1 MQENINLGAVQAPY
15 WEQVLTLQPG
25 ETRKV
30 DYVYDSFNLLQA
42 SIPEVLEVTFGGAAT
57 QTKFSAGMGYHLSA
71 PVSYI
76 QLFNTSDSPLTI
88 DFSLA
93 VGGITDNRLTV
104 SGTVNT
110 STKLSAYSSVKAG
123 SLTAPQSLEYE
134 ELFLAYTALLSA
146 NLAVFNLL
154 PIPPLDGSKVLFSF
168 LPQKYYG
175 KLLQY
180 ERYRFLLLA
189 VLLWIGVLD
198 RPLTF
203 LREGLIRL
211 LWPICS
217 WPVEQLLHFFH

>member
-123 SLTAPQSLEYE
+123 SLTAPQSLEYDNNSVVALVCTSGTITVNITAAGVAVSNL
-134 ELFLAYTALLSA
+134 ELSTGQSWEMPI
-146 NLAVFNLL
+146 VTGGTIEIIGTGKFNYS
-154 PIPPLDGSKVLFSF
+154 IAG
-168 LPQKYYG
+168 Y
-175 KLLQY
+175 
-180 ERYRFLLLA
+180 
-189 VLLWIGVLD
+189 
-198 RPLTF
+198 
-203 LREGLIRL
+203 
-211 LWPICS
+211 
-217 WPVEQLLHFFH
+217 

>member
-93 VGGITDNRLTV
+93 VGGITDNRVDCLRN
-104 SGTVNT
+104 GQHVNQIKRIQQRKGGFADGARSRWSMIIT
-110 STKLSAYSSVKAG
+110 R
-123 SLTAPQSLEYE
+123 
-134 ELFLAYTALLSA
+134 
-146 NLAVFNLL
+146 LL
-154 PIPPLDGSKVLFSF
+154 PWFA
-168 LPQKYYG
+168 LPGQ
-175 KLLQY
+175 LPSILQ
-180 ERYRFLLLA
+180 
-189 VLLWIGVLD
+189 
-198 RPLTF
+198 RPALPSA
-203 LREGLIRL
+203 I
-211 LWPICS
+211 
-217 WPVEQLLHFFH
+217 

>member
-123 SLTAPQSLEYE
+123 SLTAPQSLEYDNNSVVSLVCTSGTITVNITAAGVAVSNL
-134 ELFLAYTALLSA
+134 ELSTGQSWEMPI
-146 NLAVFNLL
+146 VTGGTIEITGTGKFNYS
-154 PIPPLDGSKVLFSF
+154 IAG
-168 LPQKYYG
+168 Y
-175 KLLQY
+175 
-180 ERYRFLLLA
+180 
-189 VLLWIGVLD
+189 
-198 RPLTF
+198 
-203 LREGLIRL
+203 
-211 LWPICS
+211 
-217 WPVEQLLHFFH
+217 

>member
-110 STKLSAYSSVKAG
+110 STKLSAYSSGKAG
-123 SLTAPQSLEYE
+123 SLTAPQSLEYDNNSVVALVCTSGTITVNITAAGVAVSNL
-134 ELFLAYTALLSA
+134 ELSTGQSWEMPI
-146 NLAVFNLL
+146 VTGGTIEITGTGKFNYS
-154 PIPPLDGSKVLFSF
+154 IAG
-168 LPQKYYG
+168 Y
-175 KLLQY
+175 
-180 ERYRFLLLA
+180 
-189 VLLWIGVLD
+189 
-198 RPLTF
+198 
-203 LREGLIRL
+203 
-211 LWPICS
+211 
-217 WPVEQLLHFFH
+217 

>member
-123 SLTAPQSLEYE
+123 SLTAPQSLEYDNNSVVALVCTSGTITVNITGAGVGVSNL
-134 ELFLAYTALLSA
+134 ELSTGQSWEMPI
-146 NLAVFNLL
+146 VTGGTIVITGTGKFNYS
-154 PIPPLDGSKVLFSF
+154 IAG
-168 LPQKYYG
+168 Y
-175 KLLQY
+175 
-180 ERYRFLLLA
+180 
-189 VLLWIGVLD
+189 
-198 RPLTF
+198 
-203 LREGLIRL
+203 
-211 LWPICS
+211 
-217 WPVEQLLHFFH
+217 

>member
-42 SIPEVLEVTFGGAAT
+42 SIPEVLKVTFGGAAT
-57 QTKFSAGMGYHLSA
+57 QTKFSSGMGYKLSA

-93 VGGITDNRLTV
+93 IGGITDNRLTV

-123 SLTAPQSLEYE
+123 SMTAPQSLEYDNNSVVALVCTSGTITVNITAAGVAVSNL
-134 ELFLAYTALLSA
+134 ELSTGQSWEMPI
-146 NLAVFNLL
+146 VTGGTIEITGTGKFNYS
-154 PIPPLDGSKVLFSF
+154 IAG
-168 LPQKYYG
+168 Y
-175 KLLQY
+175 
-180 ERYRFLLLA
+180 
-189 VLLWIGVLD
+189 
-198 RPLTF
+198 
-203 LREGLIRL
+203 
-211 LWPICS
+211 
-217 WPVEQLLHFFH
+217 

>member
-57 QTKFSAGMGYHLSA
+57 QNKFSAGMGYHLSA

-110 STKLSAYSSVKAG
+110 STKLSAYSNVKAG
-123 SLTAPQSLEYE
+123 SLMAPQSLEYDNNSVVALVCTSGTITVNITAAGVAVSNL
-134 ELFLAYTALLSA
+134 ELSTGQSWEMPI
-146 NLAVFNLL
+146 VTGGTIEITGTGKFNYS
-154 PIPPLDGSKVLFSF
+154 IAG
-168 LPQKYYG
+168 Y
-175 KLLQY
+175 
-180 ERYRFLLLA
+180 
-189 VLLWIGVLD
+189 
-198 RPLTF
+198 
-203 LREGLIRL
+203 
-211 LWPICS
+211 
-217 WPVEQLLHFFH
+217 

>member
-123 SLTAPQSLEYE
+123 SLTAPQSLEYDNKSVGALGCTSGTITVNITAAGVAVSNL
-134 ELFLAYTALLSA
+134 ELSTGQSWEMPI
-146 NLAVFNLL
+146 VTGGTIEITGTGKFNYS
-154 PIPPLDGSKVLFSF
+154 IAG
-168 LPQKYYG
+168 Y
-175 KLLQY
+175 
-180 ERYRFLLLA
+180 
-189 VLLWIGVLD
+189 
-198 RPLTF
+198 
-203 LREGLIRL
+203 
-211 LWPICS
+211 
-217 WPVEQLLHFFH
+217 

>member
-123 SLTAPQSLEYE
+123 SRTAPQSLEYDNNSVVALVCTSGTITINITAAGVAVSNL
-134 ELFLAYTALLSA
+134 ELSTGQSWEMPI
-146 NLAVFNLL
+146 VTGGTIEITGTGKFNYS
-154 PIPPLDGSKVLFSF
+154 IAG
-168 LPQKYYG
+168 Y
-175 KLLQY
+175 
-180 ERYRFLLLA
+180 
-189 VLLWIGVLD
+189 
-198 RPLTF
+198 
-203 LREGLIRL
+203 
-211 LWPICS
+211 
-217 WPVEQLLHFFH
+217 

>member
-104 SGTVNT
+104 SGMVNT

-123 SLTAPQSLEYE
+123 SLTAPQSLEYDNNSVVALVCTSGTITVNITAAGVAVSNL
-134 ELFLAYTALLSA
+134 ELSTGQSWEMPI
-146 NLAVFNLL
+146 VTGGTIEITGTGKFNYS
-154 PIPPLDGSKVLFSF
+154 IAG
-168 LPQKYYG
+168 Y
-175 KLLQY
+175 
-180 ERYRFLLLA
+180 
-189 VLLWIGVLD
+189 
-198 RPLTF
+198 
-203 LREGLIRL
+203 
-211 LWPICS
+211 
-217 WPVEQLLHFFH
+217 

>member
-93 VGGITDNRLTV
+93 AGGITDNRLTV

-110 STKLSAYSSVKAG
+110 STKLSAYSSVKTG
-123 SLTAPQSLEYE
+123 SLTAPQSLEYDNNSVVALVCTSGTITVNITAAGVAVSNL
-134 ELFLAYTALLSA
+134 ELSTGQSWEMPI
-146 NLAVFNLL
+146 VTGGTIEITGTGKFNYS
-154 PIPPLDGSKVLFSF
+154 IAG
-168 LPQKYYG
+168 Y
-175 KLLQY
+175 
-180 ERYRFLLLA
+180 
-189 VLLWIGVLD
+189 
-198 RPLTF
+198 
-203 LREGLIRL
+203 
-211 LWPICS
+211 
-217 WPVEQLLHFFH
+217 

>member
-57 QTKFSAGMGYHLSA
+57 QTKFSAGMGYKLSA

-110 STKLSAYSSVKAG
+110 STKLSAYSSVKVG
-123 SLTAPQSLEYE
+123 SMTAPQSLEYDNNSVVALVCTSGTITVNITAAGVAVSNL
-134 ELFLAYTALLSA
+134 ELSTGQFWEMPIVTGGTIEITGTGK
-146 NLAVFNLL
+146 FNYS
-154 PIPPLDGSKVLFSF
+154 IAG
-168 LPQKYYG
+168 Y
-175 KLLQY
+175 
-180 ERYRFLLLA
+180 
-189 VLLWIGVLD
+189 
-198 RPLTF
+198 
-203 LREGLIRL
+203 
-211 LWPICS
+211 
-217 WPVEQLLHFFH
+217 

>member
-1 MQENINLGAVQAPY
+1 MQAPY

-110 STKLSAYSSVKAG
+110 STKLSAYSNVKAG
-123 SLTAPQSLEYE
+123 SLMAPQSLEYDNNSVVALVCTSGTITVNITAAGVAVSNL
-134 ELFLAYTALLSA
+134 ELSTGQSWEMPI
-146 NLAVFNLL
+146 VTGGTIEITGTGKFNYS
-154 PIPPLDGSKVLFSF
+154 IAG
-168 LPQKYYG
+168 Y
-175 KLLQY
+175 
-180 ERYRFLLLA
+180 
-189 VLLWIGVLD
+189 
-198 RPLTF
+198 
-203 LREGLIRL
+203 
-211 LWPICS
+211 
-217 WPVEQLLHFFH
+217 

>member
-57 QTKFSAGMGYHLSA
+57 QTKFSSGMGYHLSA

-110 STKLSAYSSVKAG
+110 LTKLNAYGSVKAG
-123 SLTAPQSLEYE
+123 SLTAPQSLEYDNNSVVAMVCTSGTITVNITAAGVAVSNL
-134 ELFLAYTALLSA
+134 ELSTGQSWEMPI
-146 NLAVFNLL
+146 VTGGTIEITGTGKFNYS
-154 PIPPLDGSKVLFSF
+154 IAG
-168 LPQKYYG
+168 Y
-175 KLLQY
+175 
-180 ERYRFLLLA
+180 
-189 VLLWIGVLD
+189 
-198 RPLTF
+198 
-203 LREGLIRL
+203 
-211 LWPICS
+211 
-217 WPVEQLLHFFH
+217 

>member
-110 STKLSAYSSVKAG
+110 STKLSAYSSVKTG
-123 SLTAPQSLEYE
+123 SLTAPQSLEYDNNSVVALVCTSGTITVNITAAGVAVSNL
-134 ELFLAYTALLSA
+134 ELSTGQSWEMPI
-146 NLAVFNLL
+146 VTGGTIEITGTGKFNYS
-154 PIPPLDGSKVLFSF
+154 IAG
-168 LPQKYYG
+168 Y
-175 KLLQY
+175 
-180 ERYRFLLLA
+180 
-189 VLLWIGVLD
+189 
-198 RPLTF
+198 
-203 LREGLIRL
+203 
-211 LWPICS
+211 
-217 WPVEQLLHFFH
+217 